1 MFWKDPLCFLCFSTA
16 QVQLQPKPLVG
27 VRGQNLTVACLFPE
41 DTLFIQLNL
50 DNSNIQDHPRYL
62 SGTIVNNTAVE
73 FGFGPLEDS
82 DDGSVFSCNNL
93 IGSTDSATL
102 DVQCML
108 L

>member
-1 MFWKDPLCFLCFSTA
+1 MST
-16 QVQLQPKPLVG
+16 VV
-27 VRGQNLTVACLFPE
+27 
-41 DTLFIQLNL
+41 IQLNL

-62 SGTIVNNTAVE
+62 GATIVNNTAVE
-73 FGFGPLEDS
+73 FRFGPLEDS
-82 DDGSVFSCNNL
+82 DDGSVFTCTNL